1 MLGTI
6 QKGHG
11 PGLIMWYDLSNG
23 KGTRDLVHEMLGA
36 HIGQVALQQ

>member
-11 PGLIMWYDLSNG
+11 PGLIIWYNLSNG
-23 KGTRDLVHEMLGA
+23 KGTRDLVHGMLGDP
-36 HIGQVALQQ
+36 IGQVALQQ

>member
-11 PGLIMWYDLSNG
+11 PGLIIWYDPSNG
-23 KGTRDLVHEMLGA
+23 KETRDLVHEMLGA
-36 HIGQVALQQ
+36 PIGQVSLQQ